1 MEGENSEKNSESL
14 FQGLSFEASFAIA
27 LSTLLINIVLIARI
41 KYGEMQI
48 THISTRPYLIAMCLL
63 ITLLAELTAYLIL
76 TNVVY

>member
-14 FQGLSFEASFAIA
+14 FQGLIFEASFAIA

-48 THISTRPYLIAMCLL
+48 THISTRPYLVSMFLL